1 MLRALRPTTCT
12 VYKPKYDEDKD
23 EDEHYKNTS
32 FTSLERIWGDGID
45 PMEEVDKSAF
55 IINDKSMKCIF
66 IFSVWKYEI
75 ELNYVV

>member
-32 FTSLERIWGDGID
+32 FTSLERI
-45 PMEEVDKSAF
+45 
-55 IINDKSMKCIF
+55 
-66 IFSVWKYEI
+66 
-75 ELNYVV
+75 